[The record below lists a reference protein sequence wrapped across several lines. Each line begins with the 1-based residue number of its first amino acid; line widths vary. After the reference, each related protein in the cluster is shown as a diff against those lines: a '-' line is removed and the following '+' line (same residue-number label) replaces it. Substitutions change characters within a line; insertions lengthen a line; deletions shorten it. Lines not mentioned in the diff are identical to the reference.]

1 MAANDPMVVGIGRS
15 PYSRNSGRTTQ
26 GLAVDACRAAIV
38 DAGMQLADVDGIIE
52 FNVGDSANSLNVAYG
67 LGLPGLRL
75 PVDLMA
81 GGNVVTQAVA
91 MACMAVQSG
100 KCKAVLVYRSLNS
113 RSGQRIGTY
122 TGDIRIGGD
131 DQYGAPHGYMAPGQ
145 WFAMWC
151 RRYMHENGTTYEDL
165 GQVAITTRA
174 HAVPNEAAIMRE
186 PITMEQYLASRWIYD
201 PFRLFDCALE
211 ADGACAILVTTR
223 EKARDLA
230 QTPVQMLDEETFM
243 ARHPDSWENMGN
255 LFSAHSAPPLWQ
267 RTGLTPAD
275 MDFACIYDCFTFTTV
290 GVIEDYGLCEKG
302 GAGEYYRS
310 GKATY
315 GGECVINPHGGL
327 LSEGYIHGMN
337 HHYEAVLQLRH
348 QGGARQVP
356 DAKVALVTAG
366 TGPFGG
372 GLIYARA

>member
-174 HAVPNEAAIMRE
+174 HAVPNEAE
-186 PITMEQYLASRWIYD
+186 PVRCRM
-201 PFRLFDCALE
+201 PRL
-211 ADGACAILVTTR
+211 
-223 EKARDLA
+223 
-230 QTPVQMLDEETFM
+230 PSS
-243 ARHPDSWENMGN
+243 PP
-255 LFSAHSAPPLWQ
+255 APGP
-267 RTGLTPAD
+267 
-275 MDFACIYDCFTFTTV
+275 
-290 GVIEDYGLCEKG
+290 
-302 GAGEYYRS
+302 S
-310 GKATY
+310 
-315 GGECVINPHGGL
+315 
-327 LSEGYIHGMN
+327 
-337 HHYEAVLQLRH
+337 
-348 QGGARQVP
+348 
-356 DAKVALVTAG
+356 VAA
-366 TGPFGG
+366 
-372 GLIYARA
+372 

>member
-337 HHYEAVLQLRH
+337 HHYEAVLH
-348 QGGARQVP
+348 
-356 DAKVALVTAG
+356 AKVALVTAG

>member
-337 HHYEAVLQLRH
+337 HHYEAVLQLRN
-348 QGGARQVP
+348 QAGARQVP

>member
-15 PYSRNSGRTTQ
+15 PYSRNSGRTT
-26 GLAVDACRAAIV
+26 GDLATEACRNAIA
-38 DAGMQLADVDGIIE
+38 DAGMALSDVDGIIE
-52 FNVGDSANSLNVAYG
+52 FNVGDSANSLNVAYA

-100 KCKAVLVYRSLNS
+100 RCKAVLVFRSLNS

-122 TGDIRIGGD
+122 TGDIRVGGD

-151 RRYMHENGTTYEDL
+151 RRYMHEHGTTYEDL
-165 GQVAITTRA
+165 GQVAITTRK
-174 HAVPNEAAIMRE
+174 HAGPNEAAIMRE

-223 EKARDLA
+223 EHARDLK
-230 QTPVQMLDEETFM
+230 QVPVQMLDEETFM
-243 ARHPDSWENMGN
+243 GRHPDSWEDMGH
-255 LFSAHSAPPLWQ
+255 LFSAHSAPPLWA
-267 RTGLTPAD
+267 RTGLKPAD
-275 MDFACIYDCFTFTTV
+275 MDFACIYECFTFTTV

-310 GKATY
+310 GKASY

-337 HHYEAVLQLRH
+337 HHFEAVLQLR
-348 QGGARQVP
+348 QQAGARQVP